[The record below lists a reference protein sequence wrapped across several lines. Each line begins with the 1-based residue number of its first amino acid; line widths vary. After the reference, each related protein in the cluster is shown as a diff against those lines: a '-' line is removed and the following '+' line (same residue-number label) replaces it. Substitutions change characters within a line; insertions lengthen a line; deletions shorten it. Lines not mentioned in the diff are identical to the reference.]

1 MLGVQCHKA
10 LYLNRFHPELKNELT
25 DEKRHIFE
33 TGHNVGKF
41 AQTLFPGGV
50 EVDIQLF
57 ENMQDVVS
65 YTETLIS
72 KGTEIIYEAGF
83 QFDEVL
89 VLTDILVKGR
99 EGWKIYEVKSSTE
112 LKPQYLLDVAVQ
124 YYIAKNAGLPIQDLF
139 LVYVNNQYTRSGG
152 IDASAFFSVESV
164 LERVREIQEYVEK
177 TIPELK
183 NVLQLRA
190 IPQIDIG
197 EYCHDPYE
205 CDFTGYCWNHIPQN
219 SIFELTGLGKN
230 RKFEL
235 YRSGILTLDMV
246 PDSYPLNDTQRLQVE
261 SFKTHTS
268 YIDRESIREF
278 LEKIRDPIHFLDF
291 ETFIPAIPLYDR
303 SRPYQ
308 HIPFQYSLY
317 IKKGEHAD
325 LEHFEYLG
333 MPECDP
339 RREFIEGLL
348 SSVEREG
355 DILVYNKAFEIT
367 RLKELMQDF
376 PEYTVQIQSMIER
389 IKDLMLPFRNRL
401 YYTPSMGGSYSL
413 KAVLPAL
420 VADLD
425 YSDLEISGGISAM
438 YAYEQLFH
446 ETDMNRIRETR
457 QFLLEYCKRD
467 TLAMVRIFEV
477 LERV

>member
-10 LYLNRFHPELKNELT
+10 LYLNRFHPELRNELT
-25 DEKRHIFE
+25 DEKRHIFK

-89 VLTDILVKGR
+89 VLTDILVKGSG
-99 EGWKIYEVKSSTE
+99 GWKIYEVKSSTE

-124 YYIAKNAGLPIQDLF
+124 YYIAKNAGLTIEDLF

-152 IDASAFFSVESV
+152 IDVTALFTVESV
-164 LERVREIQEYVEK
+164 LEPVREAQEYVEK

-183 NVLQLRA
+183 KVLQLHT

-246 PDSYPLNDTQRLQVE
+246 PEGYPLNDAQRLQVE
-261 SFKTHTS
+261 SVKTKSS
-268 YIDRESIREF
+268 YVDRAP
-278 LEKIRDPIHFLDF
+278 IRDFIEEIHYPIHFLDF
-291 ETFIPAIPLYDR
+291 ETFMPAIPLYDR

-308 HIPFQYSLY
+308 HIPFQYSLF
-317 IKKGEHAD
+317 IKRDEHTD

-376 PEYTVQIQSMIER
+376 PEYTVQIQSLIER

-446 ETDMNRIRETR
+446 ETDANRIRETR
-457 QFLLEYCKRD
+457 RFLLEYCKRD